1 MQCNISIHSYITI
14 HQRGRFGFSTTL
26 LRSAFETRGPV
37 YIIKN
42 FVDKL
47 IFVSFIDLVK
57 QNTVSFKINL
67 FIARIDSSVP
77 GEWKCGRGSC
87 KPLIGGSCSPLV
99 LRSLAIQFKPNRS
112 CDKNRHSELKC
123 FVCASLKQK
132 ILQNW
137 QCVFQLQSWS
147 SSITY
152 LLWRSWV

>member
-1 MQCNISIHSYITI
+1 MECNVIFQSIAILLYTNEDDL
-14 HQRGRFGFSTTL
+14 GFPPL

-77 GEWKCGRGSC
+77 GE
-87 KPLIGGSCSPLV
+87 
-99 LRSLAIQFKPNRS
+99 
-112 CDKNRHSELKC
+112 
-123 FVCASLKQK
+123 
-132 ILQNW
+132 
-137 QCVFQLQSWS
+137 
-147 SSITY
+147 
-152 LLWRSWV
+152 